1 MIRTLAF
8 LILILATLQ
17 SHAQKKQVCFTID
30 DMPLV
35 TYGITDTVY
44 QKNLMNKLIKA
55 LKASDIPAT
64 GFVNEIKL
72 FSNNQLIPFQVQ
84 LLKSWLAAG
93 LDLGNHTFSH
103 PDYNTLSSTD
113 FFKEIVKGEQ
123 VTRKLVAAHNKKL
136 TYFRHPFLHMGSTK
150 AKSDS
155 LCRFLT
161 DHNYIAAPVT
171 IDNADY
177 LFAVAYKRARDKHDT
192 NLIKKIGSDYIT
204 YMEQKVL
211 YFERQSDALFGR
223 QINQILLLHA
233 NALNS
238 DYIDSLA
245 RMFRRNNYDFISLKD
260 ALEDEAYQ
268 TPITVYGKWGISWI
282 DRWALS
288 QGKKGDF
295 FKGDPETPAYI
306 TN

>member
-1 MIRTLAF
+1 MIRRFTF
-8 LILILATLQ
+8 FVLILTTLQ
-17 SHAQKKQVCFTID
+17 SYAQKKQVCFTID

-44 QKNLMNKLIKA
+44 QKNMMNKLIAA
-55 LKASDIPAT
+55 LKANDIPAT

-72 FSNNQLIPFQVQ
+72 FNNGHLIPFQVQ

-93 LDLGNHTFSH
+93 LDLGNHTYSH
-103 PDYNTLSSTD
+103 PDYNTLSPTD
-113 FFKEIVKGEQ
+113 FFKEINKGEV
-123 VTRKLVAAHNKKL
+123 VTRKLVAENNKTL
-136 TYFRHPFLHMGSTK
+136 TYFRHPFLHAGNTK
-150 AKSDS
+150 SKSDS
-155 LCRFLT
+155 LSQFLT

-177 LFAVAYKRARDKHDT
+177 LFAVAYKRAQDKHDT

-211 YFERQSDALFGR
+211 YFERQSNALFGR

-245 RMFRRNNYDFISLKD
+245 KMFRKNNYDFISLPK

-288 QGKKGDF
+288 QGKKSDF
-295 FKGDPETPAYI
+295 FAGDPETPAYI
-306 TN
+306 TR

>member
-1 MIRTLAF
+1 MLRLLA
-8 LILILATLQ
+8 LIIITISSLQ
-17 SHAQKKQVCFTID
+17 TSAQKQVCFTID

-44 QKNLMNKLIKA
+44 QKSMMKKLIAA
-55 LKASDIPAT
+55 LKQNNIPAM
-64 GFVNEIKL
+64 GFVNEVKL
-72 FSNNQLIPFQVQ
+72 YQNNKLIPFQVQ
-84 LLKSWLAAG
+84 LLKNWLAAG
-93 LDLGNHTFSH
+93 LDLGNHTYSH
-103 PDYNTLSSTD
+103 PDYNSLSPTE
-113 FFKEIVKGEQ
+113 FFKEIIKGEQ
-123 VTRKLVAAHNKKL
+123 VTKKL
-136 TYFRHPFLHMGSTK
+136 LVDRNREITYFRHPFLHVGNTK

-155 LCRFLT
+155 LTQFLT

-177 LFAVAYKRARDKHDT
+177 LFAAAYKRAQDKHDT
-192 NLIKKIGSDYIT
+192 KLIKQIGSDYIA

-211 YFERQSDALFGR
+211 YFERQSEALFGR

-238 DYIDSLA
+238 DYLDELA
-245 RMFRRNNYDFISLKD
+245 KMFLKNKYEFISLPS
-260 ALEDEAYQ
+260 ALQDEAYQ

-306 TN
+306 ND

>member
-1 MIRTLAF
+1 MTRILAF
-8 LILILATLQ
+8 LILIIVTIQ
-17 SHAQKKQVCFTID
+17 SHAQKKVCFTLD

-35 TYGITDTVY
+35 TYGINDTVY
-44 QKNLMNKLIKA
+44 QKNLMNKLIVA
-55 LKASDIPAT
+55 LKTNNIPAM

-72 FSNNQLIPFQVQ
+72 YRNDQLIPFQVR

-93 LDLGNHTFSH
+93 LQLGNHTFSH
-103 PDYNTLSSTD
+103 PDYNNLSPSE
-113 FFKEIVKGEQ
+113 FFKEITKGEQ
-123 VTRKLVAAHNKKL
+123 VTKKL
-136 TYFRHPFLHMGSTK
+136 LAEHNIKLIYFRHPFLHVGNTK

-155 LCRFLT
+155 LSQLLA
-161 DHNYIAAPVT
+161 DQDYIAAPVT

-177 LFAVAYKRARDKHDT
+177 LFAVAYKRAQDKNDT
-192 NLIKKIGSDYIT
+192 MQIKKIGADYIS

-211 YFERQSDALFGR
+211 YFERQSEGLFGR

-238 DYIDSLA
+238 DYINALA
-245 RMFRRNNYDFISLKD
+245 NMFRTNNYNFISLPQ
-260 ALEDEAYQ
+260 ALQDEAYQ

-295 FKGDPETPAYI
+295 FKGDPEPPAYI
-306 TN
+306 AN